1 MYATRK
7 KTRGT
12 RHDADVESG
21 KTDVHCTSRREFG
34 RGLRATP
41 SCGAIG
47 PTDPLALTLGP
58 TRQAVRPPARLQR
71 GHVGLVQ
78 IRQPVGARPNILE
91 EASETEDTN
100 CDVTAR
106 GVSGSANVPFAGSLC
121 NLCSER
127 RQDNS
132 LSRVTRQE
140 SGERTG
146 KGLTAR
152 GDRRGRQ
159 KGISFSELLISFFFH
174 TRQDKSPTGAN
185 RVATHLYTCSP
196 VSQIS
201 SRSFIRSRAVNSFY
215 ATLYM
220 FEVCKYFSVTLSL
233 RPRVEIFCSA

>member
-132 LSRVTRQE
+132 LSRVTRQR

-159 KGISFSELLISFFFH
+159 KGISFSELLISFFS
-174 TRQDKSPTGAN
+174 TLGRTNRQRERIES
-185 RVATHLYTCSP
+185 RHIYIHTCSP

-220 FEVCKYFSVTLSL
+220 FEVCKYFSATLATPT
-233 RPRVEIFCSA
+233 R